1 MGIGLILLLTFAISG
16 LRRVVNTIWL
26 IIIAVVLGVIALVW
40 FGFALMR
47 EQSKPAA
54 VAETP
59 TPAFEMDDYN

>member
-26 IIIAVVLGVIALVW
+26 IIIAVTLGIIALAW
-40 FGFALMR
+40 FGFTLRDQA
-47 EQSKPAA
+47 KPAA